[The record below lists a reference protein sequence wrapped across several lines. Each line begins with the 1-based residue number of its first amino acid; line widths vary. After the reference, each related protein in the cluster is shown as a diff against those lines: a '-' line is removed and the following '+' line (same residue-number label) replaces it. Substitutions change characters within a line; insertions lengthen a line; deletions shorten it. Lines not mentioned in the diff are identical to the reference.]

1 MEELSLEKIREGL
14 DTRFIGREVVS
25 LPTVGSTNE
34 VAKALATRGAPQGTL
49 VVAEEQT
56 AGKGRMGRRW
66 IAPAGTS
73 LLFSLLLYPSLS
85 PGRIPRLTM
94 LASLAAAEAIESLT
108 GLPVRFKWPN
118 DIFLRGRKMGGVL
131 TEVGLTGERVDYAV
145 VGVGL
150 NVNWDPSPVLEL
162 EGKATSISQEWGREA
177 SRLQLLRRFL
187 ASFEEGYLRLQEGY
201 SPSEVWGSRLASLG
215 QEAEVA
221 LPGRVERGQVEGVD
235 EDGALLLRQGK
246 RVVRVTMGEVR

>member
-1 MEELSLEKIREGL
+1 MGQ
-14 DTRFIGREVVS
+14 EVAC

-34 VAKALATRGAPQGTL
+34 VAKALAASGAPQGTL

-56 AGKGRMGRRW
+56 AGRGRMGRRW

-73 LLFSLLLYPSLS
+73 LLFSILLYPNLS
-85 PGRIPRLTM
+85 PEKAPRLTM

-118 DIFLRGRKMGGVL
+118 DILIRGRKVGGVL
-131 TEVGLTGERVDYAV
+131 TEIGLTGERVDYAV

-150 NVNWDPSPVLEL
+150 NVNWDPSQVLEL

-187 ASFEEGYLRLQEGY
+187 ACFEGGYLRLQEGY
-201 SPSEVWGSRLASLG
+201 SPSQDWGSRLANLG
-215 QEAEVA
+215 LEAEVA
-221 LPGRVERGQVEGVD
+221 LPGKMERGRVEGVD
-235 EDGALLLRQGK
+235 EDGALLLRRGK
-246 RVVRVTMGEVR
+246 RVIRVTMGEMR